1 MYMGDEIMKKTI
13 IWVLFALLS
22 GALLGKITFDR
33 YEKIDTKNVISYN
46 NYVYMLKYGS
56 YKTVDDMLGKITDI
70 DRYIYI
76 TDENK
81 TTAYISIA
89 KTKENLGK
97 IKKIYDAK
105 KIKTTISKV
114 KIDNDEFIQN
124 LNEYEKLLS
133 ATDDSS
139 SLLIIERQILSCYE
153 SVVQND

>member
-1 MYMGDEIMKKTI
+1 MYVGDEIMKKTI

-33 YEKIDTKNVISYN
+33 YEKIDSYN

-56 YKTVDDMLGKITDI
+56 YKTVDDMTNKITNI
-70 DRYIYI
+70 DRYVYI

-81 TTAYISIA
+81 TTAYISIS
-89 KTKENLGK
+89 KTKENLNK

-105 KIKTTISKV
+105 KIKTTIAKV

-133 ATDDSS
+133 ATDDEA